1 MRARS
6 LSFVGGLA
14 GLSLLVTACGGS
26 KSPSVASV
34 ATTTTTAKSGATPAP
49 LQNRSPSQ
57 LLAEWAACVRSHGDP
72 NQSDPTI
79 DAQKVIEVTLP
90 AGYDK
95 GPGLGGKNGSNPC
108 AGYMSAASTALRGG
122 RPVEKPDQAALLKF
136 SQCMRANGVPDFPD
150 PSGGGLSLRRGGDL
164 DPSNPAFQHAQKL
177 CGKQTGLTGP
187 IAGGPPQPGMIRVQD
202 AGAPQGR

>member
-6 LSFVGGLA
+6 LQFAGALA
-14 GLSLLVTACGGS
+14 GVALAATACGGS

-34 ATTTTTAKSGATPAP
+34 ATTTTTATKSGSPTHIHEH
-49 LQNRSPSQ
+49 NPSQ
-57 LLAEWAACVRSHGDP
+57 LLAEWAACMRRQGDP

-90 AGYDK
+90 AGYGK
-95 GPGLGGKNGSNPC
+95 GAGLGDGAC
-108 AGYMSAASTALRGG
+108 AAYMTAASTALRGG
-122 RPVEKPDQAALLKF
+122 EPVEKPDQAALLKF
-136 SQCMRANGVPDFPD
+136 SECMRANGISDFPD

-164 DPSNPAFQHAQKL
+164 DPNSPAFQHAQKL
-177 CGKQTGLTGP
+177 CGKQTGLQGP

-202 AGAPQGR
+202 AGAP